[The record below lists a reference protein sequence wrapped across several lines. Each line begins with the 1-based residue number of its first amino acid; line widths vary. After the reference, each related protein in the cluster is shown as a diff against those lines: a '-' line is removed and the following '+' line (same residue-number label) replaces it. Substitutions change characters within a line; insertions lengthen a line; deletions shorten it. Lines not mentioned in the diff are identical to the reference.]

1 MSMTRALSL
10 CLLVLV
16 ALAAFAA
23 QRLLEASLA
32 AEVYRERLMELSADY
47 EQLRGRY
54 DEAVRRTA
62 VTELVVADGKLSV
75 VIRTAEGELKSFESP
90 FDPSREIYVDYVV
103 RDGRLWIRRLFDD
116 RTPPGEGMSIDPRL
130 IDVDWETVDEGFGK
144 AAYRALDEG
153 RWVVDVTGD
162 GSLGLA
168 RRDPGEIVELTPAP
182 PVREYEPVGETVESL
197 LGSIR
202 ASEAFR
208 ALLRQIERGV

>member
-1 MSMTRALSL
+1 MTRLLSL
-10 CLLVLV
+10 ALLVLV

-23 QRLLEASLA
+23 VRLLEASLA
-32 AEVYRERLMELSADY
+32 ADVYRERLMELSADY

-54 DEAVRRTA
+54 NEAVRRTA

-75 VIRTAEGELKSFESP
+75 VIRTAAGELKSFESP

-103 RDGRLWIRRLFDD
+103 RDGRLWIRRIFDD
-116 RTPPGEGMSIDPRL
+116 RTPPGKGLSIDPHI
-130 IDVDWETVDEGFGK
+130 IDVDWETAGEGFGK
-144 AAYRALDEG
+144 AAYRALGEG

-168 RRDPGEIVELTPAP
+168 RRDPEEVVELAPAP
-182 PVREYEPVGETVESL
+182 PVREYQPIGETVESR

-202 ASEAFR
+202 VSEAYH
-208 ALLRQIERGV
+208 ALVRQVEGGV